1 MQGIKCNQ
9 REFNSVML
17 MLSNLY
23 YNNTYVCVK
32 EMVIITATRVDPVTL
47 AADQQVKHA
56 IQKKCKEM

>member
-1 MQGIKCNQ
+1 MVQGIKCNQ

-56 IQKKCKEM
+56 IQKKM

>member
-1 MQGIKCNQ
+1 
-9 REFNSVML
+9 ML